1 MTEREMLI
9 RWVQAW
15 KDAGPELE
23 RQRDEDVRG
32 TDTTRSL
39 LSLSDCFDLALRDLP
54 PRADS
59 GLVEQQRWFRILRV

>member
-54 PRADS
+54 PRPDS
-59 GLVEQQRWFRILRV
+59 GLVEQQRWFRMLRA